1 MAKVNPAAVQ
11 VPGEEPVIAQEQAST
26 EHNSEQERV
35 GIEQSSEPTE
45 SATNEIQSEQVEA
58 APAIDVEALR
68 AELRAELQAELVA
81 EMKAAT
87 KAVGKVA
94 SKVKVSHTTGRSG
107 YKDMHAADID
117 ASTLTA
123 PVMTKD
129 GWLCPPS
136 VASKE

>member
-1 MAKVNPAAVQ
+1 MAKVNPASVQ
-11 VPGEEPVIAQEQAST
+11 VPGEMPQTQQELPQDGEQA
-26 EHNSEQERV
+26 
-35 GIEQSSEPTE
+35 EQSSER
-45 SATNEIQSEQVEA
+45 SDAATNEIQSEQVEA
-58 APAIDVEALR
+58 SPAIDVEALR

-129 GWLCPPS
+129 GWLCPPT